1 MKTPSEN
8 ITQDIDRILIDPET
22 IKRKVV
28 ELGEAISRDYA
39 GRPLTLV
46 SILKG
51 SVVFLSDLMRSIKIP
66 CNVDFISVSSYRG
79 EPESSGVVRL
89 IMDLRES
96 PVGKNIL
103 IVEDI
108 VDTGYTLDYLC
119 RNLMTRGLASLAVCV
134 LLDKKAARKKE
145 VKVDYRGFEVPNEFL
160 VGYGLDYKEFYRNLP
175 FVGVLK
181 PEIYKK
187 KTEAK

>member
-1 MKTPSEN
+1 MKLSLNPLD
-8 ITQDIDRILIDPET
+8 DIERVLIDEEA
-22 IKRKVV
+22 IRSKVR
-28 ELGEAISRDYA
+28 ELGAAISRDYA
-39 GRPLTLV
+39 GKDLTLV

-51 SVVFLSDLMRSIKIP
+51 SVVFLADLLRNISTQCSI
-66 CNVDFISVSSYRG
+66 DFISVSSYKG
-79 EPESSGVVRL
+79 EPESSGVVRM

-119 RNLMTRGLASLAVCV
+119 RNLLTRGLNSLAVCV
-134 LLDKKAARKKE
+134 LLDKTAARKKE
-145 VKVDYRGFEVPNEFL
+145 VRVDYKGFDVPNEFL
-160 VGYGLDYKEFYRNLP
+160 VGFGLDYKERYRNIP

-187 KTEAK
+187 AK

>member
-66 CNVDFISVSSYRG
+66 CNVDFISVSSYKG

>member
-1 MKTPSEN
+1 MKTPSH
-8 ITQDIDRILIDPET
+8 DIKDDIERVLIDEDK
-22 IKRKVV
+22 IKSKVS

-119 RNLMTRGLASLAVCV
+119 RNLMTRGLSSLSVCV
-134 LLDKKAARKKE
+134 LLDKVAARKKE
-145 VKVDYRGFEVPNEFL
+145 VRVDYRGFEVPNEFL
-160 VGYGLDYKEFYRNLP
+160 VGYGLDYKEYYRNLP

-187 KTEAK
+187 R